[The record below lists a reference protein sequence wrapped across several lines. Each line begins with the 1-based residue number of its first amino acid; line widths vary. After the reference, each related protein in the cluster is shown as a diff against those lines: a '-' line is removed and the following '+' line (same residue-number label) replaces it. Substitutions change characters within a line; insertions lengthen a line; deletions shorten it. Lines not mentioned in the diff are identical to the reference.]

1 VRVFVLSAVAVDLVV
16 VVAFVIGG
24 QDAPA
29 GYRFAGT
36 AFHHFWRRL
45 RLSNASLNRGAVL
58 YRPATLKP

>member
-1 VRVFVLSAVAVDLVV
+1 VRVFVLSAVAVDLV

-45 RLSNASLNRGAVL
+45 RLSGLVM
-58 YRPATLKP
+58 RP